1 MFGKQTDDTRHTIGR
16 QFDGIISEYK
26 SGAGITPVCLFDQ
39 TIKSQNN
46 QVGSQWICCRDSN

>member
-1 MFGKQTDDTRHTIGR
+1 MTLDTRLEDNLMELSRNIR
-16 QFDGIISEYK
+16 
-26 SGAGITPVCLFDQ
+26 AGITPVCLFDQ